1 MIKFTFALYQCHKYI
16 TSHHLSH
23 PNLMFVVI
31 LWCINESILL
41 FHTLRSYQKCISES
55 LSLCL
60 YILLSLFPAKAYFG
74 SVSMLL
80 LSTTDLIENFCEVEL
95 KSELNAFSRIYFTS
109 SEIVISAFF
118 FSKYQ

>member
-16 TSHHLSH
+16 TSYHLSH

-60 YILLSLFPAKAYFG
+60 YILLSLYFRQKHTLAAF
-74 SVSMLL
+74 LL

-109 SEIVISAFF
+109 SGIVISAFF
-118 FSKYQ
+118 FSPT